1 MPGGADAAYSRRMR
15 FGITIL
21 PEQRWSDAERL
32 WRGAEELGFDHAWTY
47 DHLVWAGL
55 PDAPWFGALPTL
67 TAAAMVTRR
76 VRLGT
81 FVSSPNYRHPYVFAR
96 DLLALDDISGGR
108 LICGIGTGG
117 DLDAHILGEDLSLKD
132 RVERFHEF
140 VGLLD
145 RLLREDHL
153 DHRGRFYST
162 VDARTLP
169 GPVQSPRIP
178 FLVAANGPRALRLAA
193 AVGEGWVTYGVGGDT
208 LDDWWEGIA
217 GLCGR
222 LDEAEEAAVR
232 SKPLDRYLSL
242 DGSPRFS
249 LESVGLFEELTGK
262 AAELGF
268 TDVVTHWPR
277 AEGVYAGSERVLE
290 QVAERLPHLR

>member
-1 MPGGADAAYSRRMR
+1 
-15 FGITIL
+15 
-21 PEQRWSDAERL
+21 
-32 WRGAEELGFDHAWTY
+32 
-47 DHLVWAGL
+47 
-55 PDAPWFGALPTL
+55 
-67 TAAAMVTRR
+67 
-76 VRLGT
+76 
-81 FVSSPNYRHPYVFAR
+81 
-96 DLLALDDISGGR
+96 
-108 LICGIGTGG
+108 
-117 DLDAHILGEDLSLKD
+117 
-132 RVERFHEF
+132 
-140 VGLLD
+140 
-145 RLLREDHL
+145 
-153 DHRGRFYST
+153 
-162 VDARTLP
+162 
-169 GPVQSPRIP
+169 VQAPRIP

-208 LDDWWEGIA
+208 LDDWWEAIA

-222 LDEAEEAAVR
+222 LDEAEQAAVR

-277 AEGVYAGSERVLE
+277 AEGVYGGSERVLE